1 MTSREEDENLIRRLM
16 EGQGRQDWDEI
27 LRLLADDAVF
37 EMPFI
42 AEKYHGKEL
51 ILERWRPAL
60 TRMEGVNFFDLA
72 FSPMAEPGWY
82 IATFRNRCKVKTTG
96 MDYDQMYISLFHVRN
111 RKIAYFAEYFETLR
125 LAVAQRRVRRIE
137 EVARLD

>member
-1 MTSREEDENLIRRLM
+1 MTSWEEDENLIRRLM

-51 ILERWRPAL
+51 ILKRWRPAL
-60 TRMEGVNFFDLA
+60 ARMEGVNFYDLA

-82 IATFRNRCKVKTTG
+82 VATFRNRCKVKTTG

-111 RKIAYFAEYFETLR
+111 GKIAYFAEYFDTLR
-125 LAVAQRRVRRIE
+125 LAVARKRVRRIE